1 MEKITYTR
9 LSPEEVAALLPRTDL
24 TILDT
29 RDEATFAMEHLA
41 GATRLHSGNLDALIL
56 GTTRQRPVLIYCY
69 HGHASLQYAKIFADF
84 GFTDVYDLIGG
95 YEGWRAC
102 HAAMQPAPA
111 TPVFSPALAVW
122 MREQGY
128 PGGDVNATAAN
139 LSTPLMR
146 AAQLGEVAIAEELI
160 ACGAALAPTNADG
173 NNALWLACY
182 SGNVQLVDLLIGRGI
197 DIDNQNDNGATCLM
211 YAASAGKTVVV
222 LRLLDA
228 GADISLKSL
237 DDFTALDMAVN
248 IECLRLLRHAS
259 QRRQQPK
266 AA

>member
-1 MEKITYTR
+1 MEKTTFTR
-9 LSPEEVAALLPRTDL
+9 LSPAQAAALLPRTDL

-29 RDEATFAMEHLA
+29 RDEATFDREHLA

-69 HGHASLQYAKIFADF
+69 HGHASVQYAKIFADF
-84 GFTDVYDLIGG
+84 GFTEVYDLVGG
-95 YEGWRAC
+95 YEAWRAYR
-102 HAAMQPAPA
+102 AAMQTAPA
-111 TPVFSPALAVW
+111 TPVPSPLLAAW
-122 MREQGY
+122 MSEQGY
-128 PGGDVNATAAN
+128 TSGDINAIAAN

-160 ACGAALAPTNADG
+160 ACGAALDPTNADG

-182 SGNVQLVDLLIGRGI
+182 SGNVRLVDLLIGRGI
-197 DIDNQNDNGATCLM
+197 DIDKQNDNGATCLM
-211 YAASAGKTVVV
+211 YAASAGKTVIV

-237 DDFTALDMAVN
+237 DDFTALDMAAN